1 MYTILN
7 IKFYYVYNIRIL
19 PTVAAAG
26 NESPDE
32 LMQVMMPLLE
42 NEICNQLTWHNHS
55 LDDSM
60 VCAGY
65 EENGLGNCNVSF
77 SLLCI
82 YTLYD
87 AVLMRRQSG
96 IAVTGGSMGEDQI
109 RPCSHPI
116 CQWDLAPQPS
126 KIFYHTEMAHNLVS
140 VHSVFF
146 QPHSSSKPI
155 TINNIHIIDLV
166 YYKPVF
172 KVTILFNVK

>member
-42 NEICNQLTWHNHS
+42 NEICNQPTWHNHS

-65 EENGLGNCNVSF
+65 EENGLGNCNVKLF
-77 SLLCI
+77 FVMHI
-82 YTLYD
+82 WD

-96 IAVTGGSMGEDQI
+96 IEVTGGSRGGPNPAM
-109 RPCSHPI
+109 PPI
-116 CQWDLAPQPS
+116 QSVNGTWPLSRQKFLPHKNGTQPS
-126 KIFYHTEMAHNLVS
+126 FCPFCLLSTSLNFRTHN
-140 VHSVFF
+140 
-146 QPHSSSKPI
+146 
-155 TINNIHIIDLV
+155 N
-166 YYKPVF
+166 
-172 KVTILFNVK
+172 